1 MVSRNKKPNPLLQA
15 GEEWSGKGGPLGKVK
30 ISRDEVAHVAHLARL
45 EFDEAEMEKF
55 TAQLNDILLYMDN
68 LKEVDTSGVAPMTH
82 AIAQKNAFRDDIVGS
97 SLSPEDSLANAP
109 EVRGG
114 CFQVPKVI
122 D

>member
-1 MVSRNKKPNPLLQA
+1 M
-15 GEEWSGKGGPLGKVK
+15 K
-30 ISRDEVAHVAHLARL
+30 IRKDEVKHVAHLARL
-45 EFDEAEMEKF
+45 EFTEAETEKF
-55 TAQLNDILLYMDN
+55 TSQLNDILLYMDN
-68 LKEVDTSGVAPMTH
+68 LNEVDTSGVAPMTH